1 MYCEKLAAQ
10 GYLGTFTDFMS
21 EDFPEQA
28 RTHAAG
34 MRTSRAA
41 TQPSSRQS
49 TQFTVL
55 LMLLETA
62 IIPY

>member
-1 MYCEKLAAQ
+1 MYCEKVATQ

-34 MRTSRAA
+34 MRTSRELPLNQAA
-41 TQPSSRQS
+41 
-49 TQFTVL
+49 
-55 LMLLETA
+55 A
-62 IIPY
+62 IPLNSQYFLCC